1 MACVWRVLT
10 GNIYQ
15 RWGKHVSTK
24 LISSFGITKK
34 KKQFQKSLILLLS
47 SSYKRF
53 SIYPKKKVLQVV
65 QVAQVVSYFLF
76 TFCWQLFCT
85 TKLSLKLQIGRH
97 CYTLLLI
104 THFYYFYS
112 KVPRCF
118 FKAVCKGV
126 PILVQ
131 HIIRKWRFRSTRGNS
146 LNPSY
151 T

>member
-1 MACVWRVLT
+1 MLWLASGGFWRE
-10 GNIYQ
+10 IF
-15 RWGKHVSTK
+15 
-24 LISSFGITKK
+24 ISDGVNMCRQNWFRHLELQ
-34 KKQFQKSLILLLS
+34 KKQLQKSSILLLS

-112 KVPRCF
+112 KVLRCF
-118 FKAVCKGV
+118 FFKLYVKVFQYLFSTLFGNGGF
-126 PILVQ
+126 VQ
-131 HIIRKWRFRSTRGNS
+131 QEVLH
-146 LNPSY
+146 
-151 T
+151 